1 MKFKIACYSAVLY
14 IAVIIL
20 TTAICIAQPGTQ
32 TPLPDNGGS
41 WPSDNGGQQ
50 SDNGADF
57 PISAQPAYVPS
68 ESSGDTAE
76 ANLPEGE
83 VTYQQIQSADPSVAR
98 LAMVTNFQQ
107 WVLYNRA
114 WSVGPA
120 AVNYYR
126 QISAILWNDQNQY
139 ITSYEK
145 YPDGTIR
152 RHDVGYHSA
161 NTYVHGRFIGDVPGW
176 HQLVMK
182 GSLSSWSNIIWVYVY
197 PSGGSGGG
205 QCITPC
211 GMGCCGAGQ
220 VCSTTTGRCVTVT
233 PGGGGGYPRTNEY
246 WDTSLES
253 CPAGSVTARC
263 GSPNSCV
270 GCDGRCTDDSNPH
283 WSTSA
288 RQYVRCTQGKWEP
301 ASGVVTTN
309 YPGPDVEPPQPAYP
323 DVPQPAYPMS
333 NSSIPVHVGE
343 L

>member
-1 MKFKIACYSAVLY
+1 MAA
-14 IAVIIL
+14 IIL

-32 TPLPDNGGS
+32 LPLPDNGGS
-41 WPSDNGGQQ
+41 WPSDNGGGQQ

-68 ESSGDTAE
+68 ESSGDTTE

-139 ITSYEK
+139 IASYEK

-152 RHDVGYHSA
+152 RHDLGYHSA
-161 NTYVHGRFIGDVPGW
+161 NTYVHGRFLGDAPGW
-176 HQLVMK
+176 HQLAMK
-182 GSLSSWSNIIWVYVY
+182 GSMKGSRSLWSNIIWIYVY

-220 VCSTTTGRCVTVT
+220 VCSTMTGQCVT

-246 WDTSLES
+246 WDTSLAS
-253 CPAGSVTARC
+253 CPAGSVNVMC

-270 GCDGRCTDDSNPH
+270 GCDGRCSAEGGSY
-283 WSTSA
+283 WSSSA
-288 RQYVRCTQGKWEP
+288 KRYVRCTQGKWEP
-301 ASGVVTTN
+301 AGGVVTTN
-309 YPGPDVEPPQPAYP
+309 YPEPPVEPQPAYP
-323 DVPQPAYPMS
+323 NEPQVPFTVT
-333 NSSIPVHVGE
+333 PVNVPSGE
-343 L
+343 V